1 MKKLLAV
8 IAAAAVALTLVGCV
22 DPETGVNWPSYTKD
36 KQNKIGFYAQ
46 VAKDGASLD
55 GTWYVPDT
63 VFYAGDDANGAITG
77 SNDNYAI
84 TWTNDTDT
92 AYRAYKLTAL
102 KHAGALV
109 KITFKNPTEAGSSK
123 MGIIFDVKDSASG
136 VKDANGKPAQDFY
149 AIAVGNELGGVYYV
163 SKFTNIVD
171 INAKNFGAST
181 TATGTAAKEVEV
193 EALPTKG
200 NGNLKGKMPA
210 AAADGSISFYIY
222 FKLAADGSFD
232 YAILDMTDEQMKDFK
247 GAKKFGEAKIDDY
260 KPIVK
265 GNTKAKADA
274 EYEAAPVP
282 EKTSLF

>member
-8 IAAAAVALTLVGCV
+8 IAAAAVAFSLMGCV
-22 DPETGVNWPSYTKD
+22 GEDGINWANYTKD

-46 VAKDGASLD
+46 VAKGGASLD

-63 VFYAGDDANGAITG
+63 VFYAGDDVEGAITG
-77 SNDNYAI
+77 SNDNYSI
-84 TWTNDTDT
+84 TKTNDTET

-171 INAKNFGAST
+171 INAKNFGASVN
-181 TATGTAAKEVEV
+181 ATGTNPKEVEV
-193 EALPTKG
+193 EPLPEKG

-265 GNTKAKADA
+265 GNTKAKAGT
-274 EYEAAPVP
+274 EYEEAPV
-282 EKTSLF
+282 EKISPF